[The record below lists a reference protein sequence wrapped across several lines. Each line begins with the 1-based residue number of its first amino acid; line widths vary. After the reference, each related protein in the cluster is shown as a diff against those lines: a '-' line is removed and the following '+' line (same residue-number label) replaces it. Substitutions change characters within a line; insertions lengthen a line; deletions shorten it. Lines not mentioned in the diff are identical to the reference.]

1 MTALAATEAK
11 NHFGRLLDSAQR
23 EPVTIEKQG
32 RPVAVMLSKYEYD
45 RIQAEL
51 QNHRSEA
58 ETAFLMRGENGE
70 RLADSIAQID
80 SGDVVE
86 MTMAELDAVT
96 DAD

>member
-58 ETAFLMRGENGE
+58 ETAFLMRGKNGE

>member
-11 NHFGRLLDSAQR
+11 NHFGRLLDNAQR

-32 RPVAVMLSKYEYD
+32 RPVAVVLSKYDYD
-45 RIQAEL
+45 RIQTEL
-51 QNHRSEA
+51 QDLRSEA
-58 ETAFLMRGENGE
+58 ETAFLMHGGNGA
-70 RLADSIAQID
+70 RLARSISELE

-86 MTMAELDAVT
+86 MTTDELDATT